1 MPDNLAFPARFQQ
14 ADMGAKIQ
22 LVLLAVILFL
32 VAVRDYRTHE
42 IPDFFQFMILLVS
55 FLQFRPARIPGILC
69 ALPYLLVAVF
79 GRENGIGGG
88 DIKFAASTGVILGLP
103 PALESSII
111 GLSLFLVS
119 SLITGHCAK
128 GKAER
133 KEKRET
139 ARHLGPYLA
148 AAVMVEYIMNFGG

>member
-1 MPDNLAFPARFQQ
+1 MPDNLAFPSRFQQ

-22 LVLLAVILFL
+22 FVLLAVILFL
-32 VAVRDYRTHE
+32 IAVRDYRTHE
-42 IPDFFQFMILLVS
+42 IPDFFQF
-55 FLQFRPARIPGILC
+55 RPARILGILC

-88 DIKFAASTGVILGLP
+88 DVKLAASTGIILGLP
-103 PALESSII
+103 SALESSII

-128 GKAER
+128 EKAER
-133 KEKRET
+133 KEKREA
-139 ARHLGPYLA
+139 ARPLGPYLA